1 MALLRRGL
9 EAGVKNGLRATLASG
24 NLLTGSLIVALDDYD
39 DVKPAVVGSFAG
51 YPTIPTT
58 VTGLASLEARVAD
71 LLDKLNALPLENVA
85 NSADETLREIERTV
99 ASLNAILQNDDLEA
113 LPASLD
119 ATLAEV
125 DRTLRDASSLVESLE
140 EEPSSIVFSRE
151 PVLDPVPPA
160 RSQ

>member
-1 MALLRRGL
+1 M
-9 EAGVKNGLRATLASG
+9 KNGLRASLASG

-39 DVKPAVVGSFAG
+39 DVKSVKIGTFAG
-51 YPTIPTT
+51 HPTIPTT

-85 NSADETLREIERTV
+85 NSADATLREVERTL
-99 ASLNAILQNDDLEA
+99 ASLNVILQNDDLQA
-113 LPASLD
+113 LPTSLD
-119 ATLAEV
+119 STLAEL
-125 DRTLRDASSLVESLE
+125 DRTLRDASSLIESLE
-140 EEPSSIVFSRE
+140 EEPSSIIFSRE